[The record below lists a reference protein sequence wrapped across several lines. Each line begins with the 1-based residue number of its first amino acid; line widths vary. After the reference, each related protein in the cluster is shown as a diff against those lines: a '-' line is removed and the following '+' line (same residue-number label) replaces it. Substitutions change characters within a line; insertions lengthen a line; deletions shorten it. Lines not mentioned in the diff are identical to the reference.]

1 MTSVTDSFCEK
12 EEPCF
17 AAGRYY
23 LILVARPGVAEMTER
38 EIRMGG
44 PLFRSESD
52 MLKPFLQRR
61 RDVLQERIHGLC
73 SASAPDK
80 AQILLLQEDL
90 RIYEEY
96 LN

>member
-1 MTSVTDSFCEK
+1 
-12 EEPCF
+12 
-17 AAGRYY
+17 
-23 LILVARPGVAEMTER
+23 
-38 EIRMGG
+38 MGG

-61 RDVLQERIHGLC
+61 RDVRQERIHGLC
-73 SASAPDK
+73 LASAPDK